1 MQPTKKEAATL
12 LAALRY
18 WQANF
23 DDEVVECF
31 TNYFQN
37 TSPLNDEEIDN
48 LCDKINC
55 SPAGYVVLNLS
66 KPMLAGDGKYNFY
79 VVGDEATSQGKLEH
93 AITQVA
99 ERFYED
105 GHTWD
110 SIGIYALL
118 PVAPEETDTLVAQAL
133 TELEAEL

>member
-1 MQPTKKEAATL
+1 MQHC
-12 LAALRY
+12 R
-18 WQANF
+18 
-23 DDEVVECF
+23 
-31 TNYFQN
+31 
-37 TSPLNDEEIDN
+37 
-48 LCDKINC
+48 
-55 SPAGYVVLNLS
+55 
-66 KPMLAGDGKYNFY
+66 KYNFY
-79 VVGDEATSQGKLEH
+79 VVGDEGASYGKLEH
-93 AITQVA
+93 AIAQVA

>member
-23 DDEVVECF
+23 DDEVAQF
-31 TNYFQN
+31 FSDHFHDTP
-37 TSPLNDEEIDN
+37 PLDEEEIDN

-93 AITQVA
+93 AITGVA
-99 ERFYED
+99 ERFYEE
-105 GHTWD
+105 GHTWN

-118 PVAPEETDTLVAQAL
+118 PVAPEETDALLDQAL
-133 TELEAEL
+133 AELEAEL